1 MTPAFAIPIIAC
13 LFAVT
18 AAAAESDITP
28 FSPANPGIEMPEG
41 WQPMVIPRKAPGRF
55 SLVKDADVT
64 VLRAQAI
71 ATAGMLNYKLRFDPA
86 ARPLLTWRWKVDHV
100 LTKADLG
107 IRAGDDFAAR
117 VYVFFDVRLESLPFT
132 ARAKMHVARL
142 IYGAELPI
150 ASLCYVWD
158 NKHIVGT
165 SVWSAYTDRVRIIV
179 LESGQEKTGQWVTE
193 TRDIAADF
201 RAAYGD
207 DPPAVTG
214 IAIGNDTDQTGETAL
229 AWFGDFSFR
238 TKP

>member
-1 MTPAFAIPIIAC
+1 MRPGLPILIIAC
-13 LFAVT
+13 LFAAT
-18 AAAAESDITP
+18 AAAEEAAITL
-28 FSPANPGIEMPEG
+28 FSQAQPGIEMPKG
-41 WQPMVIPRKAPGRF
+41 WQPLVIPRKAPSRF
-55 SLVKDADVT
+55 SLVSDADVT

-71 ATAGMLNYKLRFDPA
+71 ATAGMLGYKLRFDPA
-86 ARPLLTWRWKVDHV
+86 SRPLLTWRWKVDHV
-100 LTKADLG
+100 LAKADLG

-117 VYVFFDVRLESLPFT
+117 VYVFFDVPLQSLAFA
-132 ARAKMHVARL
+132 ARAKMRFARFF
-142 IYGAELPI
+142 YGPELPN

-158 NKHIVGT
+158 NKHLVGT

-179 LESGQEKTGQWVTE
+179 LESGLEKTGQWVTE

-201 RAAYGD
+201 KAAYGH

>member
-86 ARPLLTWRWKVDHV
+86 ARPLLTWR
-100 LTKADLG
+100 
-107 IRAGDDFAAR
+107 
-117 VYVFFDVRLESLPFT
+117 
-132 ARAKMHVARL
+132 
-142 IYGAELPI
+142 
-150 ASLCYVWD
+150 
-158 NKHIVGT
+158 
-165 SVWSAYTDRVRIIV
+165 
-179 LESGQEKTGQWVTE
+179 
-193 TRDIAADF
+193 
-201 RAAYGD
+201 
-207 DPPAVTG
+207 
-214 IAIGNDTDQTGETAL
+214 
-229 AWFGDFSFR
+229 
-238 TKP
+238 

>member
-1 MTPAFAIPIIAC
+1 MRPVFAIPIIAC
-13 LFAVT
+13 LFSIT
-18 AAAAESDITP
+18 AAAGEADITP
-28 FSPANPGIEMPEG
+28 FSQAQPGIEIPRG
-41 WQPMVIPRKAPGRF
+41 WQPMVIPRKAPSRF
-55 SLVKDADVT
+55 SLVSDADVT

-71 ATAGMLNYKLRFDPA
+71 ATVGMLGYTLRFDPA
-86 ARPLLTWRWKVDHV
+86 SRPLLTWRWKVDHV

-117 VYVFFDVRLESLPFT
+117 VYVFFDVPLESLPFT
-132 ARAKMHVARL
+132 ARAKMQFARV
-142 IYGAELPI
+142 IYGTELPI

-158 NKHIVGT
+158 NQHIVGT

-179 LESGQEKTGQWVTE
+179 LESGPEKTGQWVTE

-201 RAAYGD
+201 KAAYGH

-214 IAIGNDTDQTGETAL
+214 IAIGNDSDQTGETAL
-229 AWFGDFSFR
+229 AWFGDFSFG